1 MDDRIARER
10 MPEKLRQGDN
20 VSLEGILVELALKSF
35 SGSQT
40 GALLLDTD
48 CNLVLA
54 GDSLS
59 RQLGYGP
66 EALQKMNLQSLLH
79 PGELLLCMHH
89 LSQLVAGQLPRYEA
103 ELRWVRADGRTIWMN
118 VNAYGLYGDNP
129 LPAYIYLQTHDVT
142 QRKGLEESL
151 TEALVRMTSLLER
164 MTDAYVLLNRK
175 HEFVYVNRSAELLL
189 DHNREELLNRNLH
202 TVLPEWISSG
212 FYKQCQRA
220 MEDAVPVFFTYYFQM
235 LDKWL
240 EVSCHPSKTG
250 LSIFLRDITLF
261 KIQEETLRATRQQLN
276 SMIEHA
282 ADNISIMDANFRIV
296 QVNKAFVETFGFSEH
311 ELLGQRPPTVPGE
324 LWIETELLYRQAL
337 QGKQIS
343 GFETKR
349 RCKDGA
355 MLDISLTISPV
366 VGSENEITGIC
377 IIGRDISERKKT
389 EELLRNSEKLSVAGQ
404 LAAGVAH
411 EIRNPLTAL
420 KGFTQFMKTGA
431 HYKEHYL
438 DIMISELDRIE
449 QIINELLLLAKP
461 QAVTFQ
467 QRPLSPILS
476 HVVSL
481 LESQAN
487 LNNIQFD
494 AQIGSDL
501 PSIHCEENQLKQVF
515 INIVKN
521 AMEAMTGGGRLKIAV
536 KQFDPRYV
544 TVMFSDNGPGIPF
557 DVLRRLGEPFFTTK
571 ENGSG
576 LGLMISQK
584 IVTEHNGR
592 LEIESQ
598 PDRGTAVKITLPVL
612 QTGLKPLP
620 CLTSDNPP
628 TPP

>member
-1 MDDRIARER
+1 MDDRIARDR
-10 MPEKLRQGDN
+10 MPEKLRQGES

-35 SGSQT
+35 TSSQA
-40 GALLLDTD
+40 GAVLLDTD

-66 EALQKMNLQSLLH
+66 ETLQKMNLQSLLH

-89 LSQLVAGQLPRYEA
+89 LSQMVAGQLPRYEA
-103 ELRWVRADGRTIWMN
+103 ELRWIRADGSTVWLN
-118 VNAYGLYGDNP
+118 VNAYGLYGENA
-129 LPAYIYLQTHDVT
+129 LPSYIYLQTQDISE
-142 QRKGLEESL
+142 RKGLEESL
-151 TEALVRMTSLLER
+151 TEALVRMTSLMEM
-164 MTDAYVLLNRK
+164 MTDAYVMLNRK
-175 HEFVYVNRSAELLL
+175 NEFVYVNRGAELLL
-189 DHNREELLNRNLH
+189 EHNRDELLNRSLH
-202 TVLPEWISSG
+202 TVLPEWINSG

-220 MEDAVPVFFTYYFQM
+220 MDDAAPVYFTYYFQM

-240 EVSCHPSKTG
+240 EVSCHPSKNG
-250 LSIFLRDITLF
+250 LSIFLRDVTAL
-261 KIQEETLRATRQQLN
+261 KNQEETLRATKQQLK

-282 ADNISIMDANFRIV
+282 ADNISILDADFRLI
-296 QVNKAFVETFGFSEH
+296 QVNKAFVETFGYSKE
-311 ELLGQRPPTVPGE
+311 ELLGEQPPNVPDE
-324 LWIETELLYRQAL
+324 LLIESELLYRQAL

-349 RCKDGA
+349 RRKDGA
-355 MLDISLTISPV
+355 MLDLSLTISPV
-366 VGSENEITGIC
+366 VGSDNEITGIC
-377 IIGRDISERKKT
+377 IIGRDISEHKKT

-411 EIRNPLTAL
+411 EIRNPLTSL

-431 HYKEHYL
+431 HYKEQYL
-438 DIMISELDRIE
+438 DIMMSELDRIE

-461 QAVTFQ
+461 QAAAFQ
-467 QRPLSPILS
+467 QRPLSPILV

-494 AQIGSDL
+494 TQIHGDL

-521 AMEAMTGGGRLKIAV
+521 AMEAMTGGGRIQIAV
-536 KQFDPRYV
+536 EQTDPRYV
-544 TVMFSDNGPGIPF
+544 TVVFSDNGPGIPG
-557 DVLRRLGEPFFTTK
+557 DVLKRLGEPFFTTK

-584 IVTEHNGR
+584 IITEHNGR
-592 LEIESQ
+592 LEIKSE
-598 PDRGTAVKITLPVL
+598 PDRGTVVKITLPI
-612 QTGLKPLP
+612 G
-620 CLTSDNPP
+620 
-628 TPP
+628 